1 MGTEGKDSMQENNGG
16 NLFELFCGMIEAFD
30 PCMDDYLYVF
40 DVQNDQYYISKKAM
54 KRFAI
59 PSFQFTNVIETH
71 KIFVH
76 PDDCETLTEDLNLLL
91 AGHKSEH
98 NLTYRWLGVDG
109 EPIWINCR
117 GRIILGADGRP
128 EYFVGCI
135 NEAGNKP
142 IADNVSGLLESVAIK
157 DTWNERHSALHN
169 GFALRIG
176 IDGFKTIN
184 EKLGVEYGDFILHEV
199 ASCIVDCVNEHQ
211 KVYRIVADEFLIIET
226 EHGTPKDAK
235 ALYCAIRSR
244 VDQVIRKEKYRTFF
258 TISGGYIGG
267 EVLAQADYN
276 ELLKYTQFALSE
288 AKARGKNQVYYF
300 QTEDY
305 DRFLRSRKILV
316 ELRKAVSNDFKGFDV
331 YFQPIITSGG
341 ANLFAAESLL
351 RFWTSEGESISP
363 IEFIPILEDS
373 ALIIPVGRWVL
384 NRALEMCAGCRKI
397 RPDFKIT
404 VNLSYVQILKSN
416 FVKDVLDGL
425 ERYCLSPD
433 SLIIELTESGYVEN
447 SPTVRKVWQQ
457 LRDKGVLIA
466 IDDFG
471 TGYSNLQSIG
481 NMMPNIIKLDR
492 GFTVKALNN
501 DYEHQ
506 LMNQVIQLIHS
517 VDLKVCVEGV
527 ETVEE
532 LAEIEKLSADCI
544 QGYYYGR
551 PCEKNTF
558 YHDFVNK
565 KEAGE

>member
-1 MGTEGKDSMQENNGG
+1 MEENSGG

-59 PSFQFTNVIETH
+59 PSFQFTNVMEVH
-71 KIFVH
+71 RRFVY
-76 PDDCETLTEDLNLLL
+76 PEDCEMLMNDLRQLLNCEKL
-91 AGHKSEH
+91 EH
-98 NLTYRWLGVDG
+98 NLTYRWLSVDR

-117 GRIILGADGRP
+117 GRIILGANGKP
-128 EYFVGCI
+128 EYLVGCI
-135 NEAGNKP
+135 NEAGTKP

-157 DTWNERHSALHN
+157 DTWNEKHNALCD

-184 EKLGVEYGDFILHEV
+184 EKMGVEYGDFILHEV
-199 ASCIVDCVNEHQ
+199 AGCIADCINAHQ
-211 KVYRIVADEFLIIET
+211 KVFRIVADEFLILET
-226 EHGTPKDAK
+226 ESGSQQDARM
-235 ALYCAIRSR
+235 LYRAIRSR
-244 VDQVIRKEKYRTFF
+244 VDQMIRKENYRTFF
-258 TISGGYIGG
+258 TISAGYIGG
-267 EVLAQADYN
+267 EALTQIDYN

-300 QTEDY
+300 QVEDY
-305 DRFLRSRKILV
+305 ERFLRERKILV
-316 ELRKAVSNDFKGFDV
+316 ELRKAVSNDFEGFDV
-331 YFQPIITSGG
+331 YFQPIISRGG
-341 ANLFAAESLL
+341 TDLFAAESLL
-351 RFWTSEGESISP
+351 RFWTSEGDSISP
-363 IEFIPILEDS
+363 VEFIPILEES
-373 ALIIPVGRWVL
+373 GLIIPVGRWVL
-384 NRALEMCAGCRKI
+384 CRALEMCSQCQKI
-397 RPDFKIT
+397 RPDFKVS
-404 VNLSYVQILKSN
+404 VNLSYIQILKSN
-416 FVKDVLDGL
+416 VLKDVVAGL
-425 ERYCLSPD
+425 EQYRLSPD

-447 SPTVRKVWQQ
+447 SPTVHKVWQH
-457 LRDKGVLIA
+457 LKDRGVMIA

-506 LMNQVIQLIHS
+506 LMNQIIQLIHS

-527 ETVEE
+527 ETSEE
-532 LAEIEKLSADCI
+532 LAEIERLSADCI

-551 PCEKNTF
+551 PCEKHAF
-558 YHDFVNK
+558 YNNFINK
-565 KEAGE
+565 KQAGE